1 MHEDDH
7 LTAAETELERALGR
21 LTPADPGLDRDRLMF
36 RAGQAAGRRG
46 RRPWQAGTF
55 GLAAALV
62 LAVTLSTWR
71 AGEPPA
77 MPPMPGGPVIVHQT
91 PSADEIPSPAA
102 VPGVAYLRLRDAVL
116 GQGLDALPAVA
127 SGGQATPARQT
138 TIPGA

>member
-1 MHEDDH
+1 
-7 LTAAETELERALGR
+7 LERALGR

-46 RRPWQAGTF
+46 RGRWQAATA

-62 LAVTLSTWR
+62 LAMTLSTWR

-77 MPPMPGGPVIVHQT
+77 MPPMPGGPVIVHQM

-116 GQGLDALPAVA
+116 DEGLDALPTVKSAE
-127 SGGQATPARQT
+127 QATPVREAMM
-138 TIPGA
+138 PGA